1 LGRGRPEA
9 RDSDEEKLYS
19 ATAMVV
25 LGVHALVEARRK
37 RWRER
42 AAREMASSHTRSTL
56 GMEGAAGST
65 ARRGLRALL

>member
-1 LGRGRPEA
+1 LGGGRLEA

-19 ATAMVV
+19 AAAKAV

-42 AAREMASSHTRSTL
+42 AARDMASSHTRSAL